1 MEIDSGKSYD
11 SSKWE
16 MHLSH
21 GALLCLSIAFS
32 WVLWCIV
39 DLPVFNKMNG
49 WPLFWEILKNFG
61 EQIIETTILLELSLV
76 YIRFIVKIFWNKEK
90 NLKNLIFQV
99 MLLALLNGISAFVCG
114 LAYHYIYPAKEGL
127 FARIAFTDYLNLS
140 VLTTA
145 YLVIFLMNRYLE
157 ETEAKI
163 EAEKKLKDEEIILLQ
178 SKLKNL
184 SLETNN
190 HFIFN
195 SFSTLSGLIKTAPED
210 AEDFLHEL
218 SNIYRY
224 LVVNGN
230 KTVVELKEEL
240 SFIGAYARLVHYRYS
255 GISISIDP
263 HLSYANG
270 FVTPV
275 SVQSL
280 VENAVKHNRHG
291 KENLLTIE
299 IRLMDDYIVVT
310 NNVLP
315 RVDQAS
321 GTGIGL
327 ANLKER
333 YSLLTNREVTVFD
346 DGNIFEVGI
355 PILYLEDLNDESIDY

>member
-163 EAEKKLKDEEIILLQ
+163 EAEKKLKDEEIILQQ

-195 SFSTLSGLIKTAPED
+195 SFSTLSGLIKTAPVD
-210 AEDFLHEL
+210 AEDFLQGL
-218 SNIYRY
+218 SRIYRY
-224 LVVNGN
+224 LVEKGN
-230 KTVVELKEEL
+230 KNAVELKEEL
-240 SFIGAYARLVHYRYS
+240 TFVEAYSRLVHYRYS
-255 GISISIDP
+255 GISIYIDK
-263 HLSYANG
+263 LIMIESDNI
-270 FVTPV
+270 
-275 SVQSL
+275 SL
-280 VENAVKHNRHG
+280 FSCNNSC
-291 KENLLTIE
+291 
-299 IRLMDDYIVVT
+299 YI
-310 NNVLP
+310 
-315 RVDQAS
+315 
-321 GTGIGL
+321 
-327 ANLKER
+327 
-333 YSLLTNREVTVFD
+333 
-346 DGNIFEVGI
+346 
-355 PILYLEDLNDESIDY
+355 